1 MTAPPTTATRPP
13 LTPCPA
19 RRRHRPTPTPW
30 PARHRHTRLL
40 QKCSVSATGATSF
53 SPHLPAVPYPTP
65 ILPRLHPHPNPHPT
79 PHQALRHRRP
89 GTREA
94 QRGAGGG
101 GGRGGADETDR
112 HAQGEESGG
121 LRHAVRSPLPPLPAS
136 RRGDS
141 ELAPNPHPHPH
152 LHSHSHSH
160 SHTPTRNHHHLH
172 PSPGALATATL
183 HTPGAGRTSRKAAVA
198 RPSTPQRRPRRS
210 LPRRPPASTSDAARA
225 RGGLFAV
232 CD

>member
-40 QKCSVSATGATSF
+40 QKCNVSATGATSF

-121 LRHAVRSPLPPLPAS
+121 LRHAVRSPLPPLSQPAGEATAS
-136 RRGDS
+136 WPQT
-141 ELAPNPHPHPH
+141 LT
-152 LHSHSHSH
+152 L
-160 SHTPTRNHHHLH
+160 TPT
-172 PSPGALATATL
+172 STL
-183 HTPGAGRTSRKAAVA
+183 TLTLTLTRPHAIITTFTPRQV
-198 RPSTPQRRPRRS
+198 
-210 LPRRPPASTSDAARA
+210 L
-225 RGGLFAV
+225 
-232 CD
+232 